1 MSPSITQSKR
11 RICVC
16 SINGILNIHLVFQK
30 LIGILIVNLNTKMEF
45 PDDVVAIIS
54 AYSKPV
60 TRPDWK
66 TYIVM
71 SEKRFHAEFEKQLC
85 KKYSSRFRLLN
96 YKPIFGNNHYKDFKY
111 KYCDY
116 IIEL

>member
-1 MSPSITQSKR
+1 
-11 RICVC
+11 
-16 SINGILNIHLVFQK
+16 
-30 LIGILIVNLNTKMEF
+30 MEF
-45 PDDVVAIIS
+45 PDDVLQIIK
-54 AYSKPV
+54 AYAKPV

-66 TYIVM
+66 RYIVI

-85 KKYSSRFRLLN
+85 IRYSSRFRLLN
-96 YKPIFGNNHYKDFKY
+96 YKPIFGNNYYKNFKY